1 MKAMGVTPEDVR
13 EARAGGGSIDPD
25 DLIAGKA
32 VGASPAYLKRMRA
45 VFPNADGDDL
55 IGASA
60 LGIDVGYAREMKALF
75 PRLTIDDLSGMRA
88 LGVDAAYVRKM
99 RRSGVPL
106 ASPDAAIEHRALDGG
121 IDVPRIVSKAMS
133 VATSASSV
141 SVKIGRANV

>member
-1 MKAMGVTPEDVR
+1 
-13 EARAGGGSIDPD
+13 
-25 DLIAGKA
+25 
-32 VGASPAYLKRMRA
+32 MRA

-106 ASPDAAIEHRALDGG
+106 PSPADAIEHLPLDGG
-121 IDVPRIVSKAMS
+121 IDVHRFVSNAMIARQRASPGS
-133 VATSASSV
+133 VRKDCIP
-141 SVKIGRANV
+141 VK